1 MKCVNMLFGM
11 DISFNPSY
19 YKKLCLKGKGFQQP
33 LENTLDHGLHDA
45 ETIIKREVP
54 RPGHSRSTTGY
65 KPTGNLQRGISKNK
79 PNPLKGELHSKAPY
93 WVYVQWGTCKMPA
106 NPFVTRTANQV
117 APLFKQYFH
126 EELSKAGL
134 LK

>member
-1 MKCVNMLFGM
+1 MLFGM

-19 YKKLCLKGKGFQQP
+19 YQKLGLKGKGFQQP

-65 KPTGNLQRGISKNK
+65 KP
-79 PNPLKGELHSKAPY
+79 Y

-106 NPFVTRTANQV
+106 NPFVTRTVNQV

-126 EELSKAGL
+126 EELNKAGL